1 MNAKNIIRILILS
14 FFVLVSCKTTQ
25 LPSQDMLSISVYET
39 SEMPSLKI
47 SFIKGGH
54 YNHPTF
60 ALWMED
66 LNGEY
71 LKTLYLT
78 KSYASGIFGH
88 ELVGDSVWKNTSGP
102 SFQPAAL
109 PYWTNKKG
117 LIDGEYLIPTPEHP
131 YLDAYTGATPL
142 TNFQLKTASQTISG
156 YKLMLEVNQTWDWN
170 KYWTNNKYPES
181 KAYSH
186 SSQPSIIYAVE
197 INDDQKIYFMNPI
210 GHGNPKGENGKLYTD
225 ISTLST
231 AKEIFKTIKIEIL
244 ENESSAD

>member
-1 MNAKNIIRILILS
+1 MNDKNIIRILILS

-25 LPSQDMLSISVYET
+25 LPTQDVLSISVYET
-39 SEMPSLKI
+39 SEQPSIKI
-47 SFIKGGH
+47 NFNTGEH
-54 YNHPTF
+54 FNYPTF
-60 ALWMED
+60 VLWMED

-78 KSYASGIFGH
+78 QSYASGIFGH
-88 ELVGDSVWKNTSGP
+88 ELVGDSIWKNTSGP

-131 YLDAYTGATPL
+131 YIDAYTGATPPG
-142 TNFQLKTASQTISG
+142 NFEIKATSHLQTP
-156 YKLMLEVNQTWDWN
+156 YKIMLEVNQTWDWN
-170 KYWTNNKYPES
+170 EYWTNNKYPEN

-197 INDDQKIYFMNPI
+197 INNEQKIYYMNPI
-210 GHGNPKGENGKLYTD
+210 GHGSPKGENGKLYTD
-225 ISTLST
+225 LSTLST
-231 AKEIFKTIKIEIL
+231 AKKIFKTIKIEIF
-244 ENESSAD
+244 